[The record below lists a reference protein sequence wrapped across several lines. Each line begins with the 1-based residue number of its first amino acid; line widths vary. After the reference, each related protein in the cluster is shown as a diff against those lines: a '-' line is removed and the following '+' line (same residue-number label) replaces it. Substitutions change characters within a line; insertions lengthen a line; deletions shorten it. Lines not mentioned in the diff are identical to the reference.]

1 MPQKTWR
8 GQTAT
13 IEITGNSMP
22 SEPIGVI
29 DNPEVAAP
37 EQEVQEL
44 RGAGSTEFQDL
55 QKTETSVSVSGDV
68 AAWDIEA
75 WDRIIDYDEVAGKLD
90 DSAEVATFT
99 VTVTYNAADG
109 STKEIPVVDA
119 YVDGSIPL
127 GGSREEWIGMSL
139 SLVGRTLGSITNTD
153 ASA

>member
-1 MPQKTWR
+1 MTKKWR

-13 IEITGNSMP
+13 LEITGNSLP
-22 SEPIGVI
+22 DDPIGVI
-29 DNPEVAAP
+29 DEPEVAAP

-55 QKTETSVSVSGDV
+55 QKTATSVTVSGEV

-75 WDRIIDYDEVAGKLD
+75 WDRLIDYDEAAGQLD

-99 VTVTYNAADG
+99 VTVTYEAADG
-109 STKEIPVVDA
+109 STKEIPVVEA
-119 YVDGSIPL
+119 YVDGSIPI

-139 SLVGRTLGSITNTD
+139 ELVGRTLGDITNTD

>member
-1 MPQKTWR
+1 MATKKWR

-13 IEITGNSMP
+13 IEITGNSLP
-22 SEPIGVI
+22 ADPIGVI
-29 DNPEVAAP
+29 DEPEVAAP

-44 RGAGSTEFQDL
+44 RGAGSTEWQDL
-55 QKTETSVSVSGDV
+55 QKTATSVTVSGEI

-75 WDRIIDYDEVAGKLD
+75 WDRLIDYDEAQGQLD

-99 VTVTYNAADG
+99 VTVTYEAADG
-109 STKEIPVVDA
+109 STKEIPVVEA

-139 SLVGRTLGSITNTD
+139 ELKGRTLGSITNTD